1 MPPKRSGPL
10 AKKDL
15 GPLVAEFQQ
24 CCKVVGFQ
32 EEERINQVNAHLCH
46 SETVVRLVNIYLS
59 APLCKVLLRLFQRY
73 QRLQQIIFYS
83 CPIQDVGPFL
93 KQLSNEFGKCPANSL
108 SLDYMPI
115 QRDAISPILATQG
128 LEVLSL
134 RGNQCL
140 TSYDFETHAPRPFS
154 TSLNTFFNALSSST
168 IKVLNLYGCHIG
180 DDGAIGFAR
189 SLFFNTNLVCISLAR
204 NRIGDAGARA
214 LASALNLYLLNEQE
228 SALVDKF
235 VNDESKNRI
244 SDEGGSLVK
253 RKKGTRAPPKRPP
266 PKSTKRGAQAK
277 QQIDRAINFDP
288 AAPVMPAV
296 LTKWNTCVAAE
307 GGQKAIPGNT
317 VVTSLILDENLI
329 GEIGVAALREMLA
342 RNARIVQFSIAS
354 NPEVPA
360 DVAESLA
367 RRVPIER
374 TE

>member
-1 MPPKRSGPL
+1 MAPKRTGPL

-32 EEERINQVNAHLCH
+32 EEDAINQVNSHLCH
-46 SETVVRLVNIYLS
+46 SETVVRLVNVHLS
-59 APLCKVLLRLFQRY
+59 APLCKALLRLFQRY

-83 CPIQDVGPFL
+83 CAVQDVAPFL
-93 KQLSNEFGKCPANSL
+93 KQLSNEFAKCPANSL
-108 SLDYMPI
+108 ALDYMPV
-115 QRDAISPILATQG
+115 QRDALSPVLATQG

-140 TSYDFETHAPRPFS
+140 TPYDFVTHASRPFS
-154 TSLNTFFNALSSST
+154 QSLNTFLNALSSST

-180 DDGAIGFAR
+180 DDGTIGFAR
-189 SLFFNTNLVCISLAR
+189 CLFFNTNLVCVSLAR

-214 LASALNLYLLNEQE
+214 LAAALSHYLLNEQE
-228 SALVDKF
+228 VALVDKF

-244 SDEGGSLVK
+244 SDEGGSLIK
-253 RKKGTRAPPKRPP
+253 RKKGARAPPKRPP
-266 PKSTKRGAQAK
+266 PKSTKRAAQAK

-296 LTKWNTCVAAE
+296 LTKWNTCVTVE
-307 GGQKAIPGNT
+307 GQKAIPGNT

-329 GEIGVAALREMLA
+329 GEVGVAALREMLA
-342 RNARIVQFSIAS
+342 GNSRIVQFSITS
-354 NPEVPA
+354 NPEIPA
-360 DVAESLA
+360 DVAEGLA